1 MEQGEKISDFAP
13 KKLARQLDF
22 TVCRASANAILSEQ
36 SIKSHSQ
43 PQQSQSHP
51 KSQKEVELQV
61 ASLPQPQPQPHV
73 QLQLQPESQLQV
85 QWQIRSQPQVTPQWQ
100 ARPQQAAM
108 MHRIPHPVQKLQMPT
123 PHMAKQ
129 ESPRSQP
136 RGNNEAKDGTP
147 KKHKQCNCRNS
158 RCLKLYCECFAAGIF
173 CDGCNCVNCHNN
185 VEHEAARKEAV
196 ETTLERNPH
205 AFRPKIASSPHA
217 SQDAREDARDAQ
229 LAVKHNKGCHC
240 KKSGCLK
247 KYCEC
252 FQANILCSE
261 NCKCLDCKNFE
272 GSEER
277 RALFHGDHNAI
288 AFMQRAANAAISG
301 AIGSSGYGTPLAMK
315 KRKCEELLF
324 GVAAKD
330 QSIKR
335 NAPCQQEHHLRNSAV
350 SPIQSVPVSR
360 STNTAISGSS
370 KFTYRSPL
378 ADILQPQDMKDLCS
392 LLVVFSSKATMT
404 LTEKIGEMD
413 TKTQRNNTKTDV
425 ASSTQEIEDSKQ
437 GNAFNNGAPND
448 PSIGNSMDV
457 EERSGSG
464 ADGCDMQNER
474 PLSPG
479 TRALMCDEEDTM
491 FMAAGSPT
499 GLAGCC
505 PSTTQKY
512 NGHECTR
519 IYAEQER
526 IILTAFRD
534 ILNDLITVGSIK
546 ETMCSPKRLE
556 PVENGTMKAGMEMKN
571 HKEPCG
577 NSTGKPILPA
587 AVELSQTPATI
598 TSTCKNDLLMKV
610 GLPIENE
617 KMDS

>member
-1 MEQGEKISDFAP
+1 
-13 KKLARQLDF
+13 
-22 TVCRASANAILSEQ
+22 
-36 SIKSHSQ
+36 
-43 PQQSQSHP
+43 
-51 KSQKEVELQV
+51 
-61 ASLPQPQPQPHV
+61 
-73 QLQLQPESQLQV
+73 
-85 QWQIRSQPQVTPQWQ
+85 
-100 ARPQQAAM
+100 
-108 MHRIPHPVQKLQMPT
+108 
-123 PHMAKQ
+123 
-129 ESPRSQP
+129 
-136 RGNNEAKDGTP
+136 
-147 KKHKQCNCRNS
+147 
-158 RCLKLYCECFAAGIF
+158 
-173 CDGCNCVNCHNN
+173 
-185 VEHEAARKEAV
+185 
-196 ETTLERNPH
+196 
-205 AFRPKIASSPHA
+205 
-217 SQDAREDARDAQ
+217 
-229 LAVKHNKGCHC
+229 
-240 KKSGCLK
+240 
-247 KYCEC
+247 
-252 FQANILCSE
+252 
-261 NCKCLDCKNFE
+261 
-272 GSEER
+272 
-277 RALFHGDHNAI
+277 
-288 AFMQRAANAAISG
+288 
-301 AIGSSGYGTPLAMK
+301 
-315 KRKCEELLF
+315 
-324 GVAAKD
+324 
-330 QSIKR
+330 
-335 NAPCQQEHHLRNSAV
+335 EHHLRNSAV

-404 LTEKIGEMD
+404 LTDLCLVLFSVLLFSSGSTFGFKMFNLCICKVTPSEKIGEMD

-425 ASSTQEIEDSKQ
+425 GSSTQEIEDSKQ

-464 ADGCDMQNER
+464 AYGCDMQNER

-499 GLAGCC
+499 GLAGRC

-534 ILNDLITVGSIK
+534 ILNDLMTVGSIK